1 MAHRHG
7 DTQAT
12 APAHPQGEA
21 QQGSTPPLAHSSRP
35 AAVSSP
41 PRSSQSTSG
50 QALDQPTQLQSPGS
64 RPAGAAIAP
73 SVFDPLAPAA
83 MLGASGALSD
93 TRHSGGSL
101 GSGQRVRGSADEAQ
115 TLKEL
120 ADAYSEAEQLTKALL
135 AQANQLLRTPG
146 SATAAAAAG
155 AAAADG
161 PTGGPG
167 AQQVQEAHAASGTG
181 GHFMDGATGT
191 GTVAGLRGSRS
202 FGALGVARTG
212 SGAAAHS
219 SAAGGAKGDEA
230 DMRPGTTKA
239 LETQEALPLARSS
252 PQRPGSGG
260 LGAADDSAGTG
271 ALSPAQRPALSA
283 VGSRSA
289 RDAFGSSLPPRPT
302 SALRKSGSSGSVRPM
317 SARLQASSGSL
328 HGSRRGYLGSIRL
341 QGQASTS
348 GVHAMG
354 SGGMSGS
361 AEQESIETASKVPAA
376 ATTLTAE
383 EEALL
388 YEAVSETL
396 L

>member
-12 APAHPQGEA
+12 APAHLEGEA
-21 QQGSTPPLAHSSRP
+21 QQGSTPPLNQSSRS

-41 PRSSQSTSG
+41 PISSHSANG
-50 QALDQPTQLQSPGS
+50 QALDQSTQPPSPGT
-64 RPAGAAIAP
+64 RPAGAAVAP
-73 SVFDPLAPAA
+73 PVSDPLAPAA
-83 MLGASGALSD
+83 MLGASRTLSD
-93 TRHSGGSL
+93 TRHSGGSP
-101 GSGQRVRGSADEAQ
+101 GSGQRLRGSADEAR

-146 SATAAAAAG
+146 SATAAAG

-161 PTGGPG
+161 LTGGPG

-181 GHFMDGATGT
+181 GHSADGVTGT

-212 SGAAAHS
+212 SGAEAHS

-230 DMRPGTTKA
+230 DMRPGTTEA
-239 LETQEALPLARSS
+239 FETQEALPLARSS
-252 PQRPGSGG
+252 PQRPGSRG

-289 RDAFGSSLPPRPT
+289 RDAFGASLPPRPT
-302 SALRKSGSSGSVRPM
+302 SALRKSGSSGSVRPV

-341 QGQASTS
+341 KGQSSTS

-354 SGGMSGS
+354 SGGMSGG
-361 AEQESIETASKVPAA
+361 AEQEGMKTAASKVPAA